1 MRPDVTDLHEFYG
14 TLLGQQ
20 MRRALR
26 RRIREIW
33 PNLSGFRLLGL
44 GYAVPYLRPFGEETE
59 RVLAMMPA
67 SQGVMHWPA
76 ENPNLAVLV
85 DETELPLAD
94 YSIDRVL
101 LVHGLETTEEIGPM
115 LREIWRVLAP
125 GGRLL
130 VVVPNR
136 SGLWARF
143 EHTPFG
149 QGRPYSQSQ
158 LSRLLR
164 ENDFSPLLSASA
176 VFLPPSHRRTLL
188 RMAPAFERFGRRW
201 GNRVAGVIIAEAIK
215 QVYAVTPLTANRR
228 RRRRLVPVIRPLPAT
243 RSPLED

>member
-14 TLLGQQ
+14 TPLGQR
-20 MRRALR
+20 MRRALL

-33 PNLSGFRLLGL
+33 PNLAGQRLLGL
-44 GYAVPYLRPFGEETE
+44 GYAVPYFRPFSEETE
-59 RVLAMMPA
+59 RVLALMPA
-67 SQGVMHWPA
+67 SQGVMHWPR
-76 ENPNLAVLV
+76 EGPNLTALV

-101 LVHGLETTEEIGPM
+101 LVHCLETAEPSGPL

-125 GGRLL
+125 GGRIL

-136 SGLWARF
+136 SGLWTRF

-164 ENDFSPLLSASA
+164 DNDFSPLLSASA

-201 GNRVAGVIIAEAIK
+201 GNRVAGVILAEAVK
-215 QVYAVTPLTANRR
+215 QVYAVTPLAAQRR
-228 RRRRLVPVIRPLPAT
+228 RRRRLMPAIRPVPAT
-243 RSPLED
+243 RGRIES

>member
-14 TLLGQQ
+14 TPLGQR

-33 PNLSGFRLLGL
+33 PNLAEQRLLGL
-44 GYAVPYLRPFGEETE
+44 GYAVPYLRPFGEEAE
-59 RVLAMMPA
+59 RVLALMPA
-67 SQGVMHWPA
+67 SQGVMHWPREGPSLTA
-76 ENPNLAVLV
+76 LV

-101 LVHGLETTEEIGPM
+101 LVHCLETAEPSGPL

-164 ENDFSPLLSASA
+164 DNDFSPLFSASA

-201 GNRVAGVIIAEAIK
+201 GSRVAGVIMAEAVK
-215 QVYAVTPLTANRR
+215 QVYAVTPLAAQRR
-228 RRRRLVPVIRPLPAT
+228 RRRRLMRAIRPAPAT
-243 RSPLED
+243 RSRTES